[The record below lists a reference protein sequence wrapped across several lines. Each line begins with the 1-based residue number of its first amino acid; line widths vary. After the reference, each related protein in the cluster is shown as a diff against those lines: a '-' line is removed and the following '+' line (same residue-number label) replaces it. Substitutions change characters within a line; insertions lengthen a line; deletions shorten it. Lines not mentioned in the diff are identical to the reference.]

1 LIFYY
6 NLKKNAQNNIKMEL
20 DNEWEKFL
28 NGGEISDTE
37 STESEELGEA
47 PECKELYIST
57 KTKLLYLNQSNIDVA
72 QIFWS
77 VPVVEYW
84 KPEEGVIKKQMKVAA
99 QSKEECAENERKLKQ
114 TYYYTERIIKQIDN
128 PIAKK
133 IKFKD
138 ERKVTVGISTKNVMN
153 YRGKDKGGAMFNCI
167 ALTFRFRNDAN
178 QFHEIHVKVFNTG
191 KLEIPGVLNNSLFE
205 RVKVFILDTL
215 RPYFEEPVAFKDIP
229 SENVLINSNFEC
241 NYNVNRDALH
251 SILRSDKYR
260 IDTTYDACSYPG
272 VKCKYY
278 FSNKIGFDIER
289 QNGVVLPEDSNLTMD
304 ELIESKKYTKV
315 SFMIFRT
322 GGCLI
327 VGNCSEEILAFVYN
341 FVKKML
347 KDEYPNICMKTENL
361 GEVEETKKTKLRK
374 RKIMVSTPY
383 FSNLKKL

>member
-1 LIFYY
+1 
-6 NLKKNAQNNIKMEL
+6 MEL

-28 NGGEISDTE
+28 NGGETNDIDDE
-37 STESEELGEA
+37 AHDELGEA
-47 PECKELYIST
+47 PECKDLYIST

-72 QIFWS
+72 RIFWS
-77 VPVVEYW
+77 VPIVEYW
-84 KPEEGVIKKQMKVAA
+84 RPDEGVIKKQMKVAA
-99 QSKEECAENERKLKQ
+99 QSKEECAENELKLKQ

-178 QFHEIHVKVFNTG
+178 NFHEIHVKVFNTG
-191 KLEIPGVLNNSLFE
+191 KLEIPGVLNTSLFD
-205 RVKVFILDTL
+205 RVKIFILDTL

-251 SILRSDKYR
+251 SILQSEKYR

-278 FSNKIGFDIER
+278 FCNKNGFDVEK
-289 QNGVVLPEDSNLTMD
+289 QTGVILPEDNNLTVE
-304 ELIESKKYTKV
+304 ELIDSKKYTKV

-327 VGNCSEEILAFVYN
+327 VGNCSEEILTFVYD
-341 FVKKML
+341 FVKKLL
-347 KDEYPNICMKTENL
+347 KDEYSHICMKTENL
-361 GEVEETKKTKLRK
+361 GIVEPKKTKLRK
-374 RKIMVSTPY
+374 RKIMVSTTY
-383 FSNLKKL
+383 FSDLKKL

>member
-1 LIFYY
+1 
-6 NLKKNAQNNIKMEL
+6 MEL

-28 NGGEISDTE
+28 NGGETNEVDDEIND
-37 STESEELGEA
+37 LGEA
-47 PECKELYIST
+47 PKCEELYIST
-57 KTKLLYLNQSNIDVA
+57 KTKLLYLNQSNINISR
-72 QIFWS
+72 IFWN
-77 VPVVEYW
+77 VPIVEYW
-84 KPEEGVIKKQMKVAA
+84 KPDEGVIKKQMKVAA
-99 QSKEECAENERKLKQ
+99 QSKEECEENTAKLKQ

-167 ALTFRFRNDAN
+167 ALTFRFRNDVN
-178 QFHEIHVKVFNTG
+178 RFHEIHVKVFNTG
-191 KLEIPGVLNNSLFE
+191 KLEIPGVLNASLFD
-205 RVKVFILDTL
+205 RVKTFILDTL
-215 RPYFEEPVAFKDIP
+215 RPYFEDPIGFKDIP

-260 IDTTYDACSYPG
+260 IDTTYDSCSYPG

-278 FSNKIGFDIER
+278 FCNKNGFDVEK
-289 QNGVVLPEDSNLTMD
+289 QSGVILPEDSNLTVD
-304 ELIESKKYTKV
+304 ELIVSKKYTKV

-327 VGNCSEEILAFVYN
+327 VGNCSEEVLMFVYD

-347 KDEYPNICMKTENL
+347 NDEYVNIYMKIDKL
-361 GEVEETKKTKLRK
+361 GEVEPKKTKLRK
-374 RKIMVSTPY
+374 RKIMVSTTY
-383 FSNLKKL
+383 FSDLKKL